1 MSRLSPAHLRM
12 AGLGTAVAI
21 AVLVPL
27 AAKAGGGAGTPPRAA
42 LPAPADA
49 KPADAKPADPGSAD
63 PGSADPGSADPGS
76 ADPGS
81 TDPGVGGAEGGGPDG
96 GGGGS
101 GGELLGGLGLGREAG
116 VPGGTPPSP
125 AAPVRGEAA
134 APAGA
139 PERIS
144 RCGPEVAAPEGVE
157 AQTCVL
163 SEGPDVWARTYYRN
177 ATGRKI
183 DAILTLMAPGGRTV
197 QVRCAVPAR
206 DEPGTCE
213 TPEEPGAGAASAY
226 TAVAEFAESDEG
238 GDAPLLLRSGSNTAD
253 DEAS

>member
-1 MSRLSPAHLRM
+1 MSRLSPAQLRM

-27 AAKAGGGAGTPPRAA
+27 AAKAGGPDDGAPPAA
-42 LPAPADA
+42 VADA
-49 KPADAKPADPGSAD
+49 KPAGSPDAG
-63 PGSADPGSADPGS
+63 
-76 ADPGS
+76 
-81 TDPGVGGAEGGGPDG
+81 TGAGAGDVAGD
-96 GGGGS
+96 
-101 GGELLGGLGLGREAG
+101 LLGGLGLGREARTAEG
-116 VPGGTPPSP
+116 ARSAP
-125 AAPVRGEAA
+125 AAQTPVAAPASPSAPAPEDRAA
-134 APAGA
+134 ASAGA

-144 RCGPEVAAPEGVE
+144 RCGPELASPAGVE

-177 ATGRKI
+177 ATGREI

-206 DEPGTCE
+206 DEPDTCE
-213 TPEEPGAGAASAY
+213 TPREPGTGAGRSH
-226 TAVAEFAESDEG
+226 TAVAEFAARDEG

-253 DEAS
+253 DQAS

>member
-27 AAKAGGGAGTPPRAA
+27 AAKAGESGETPPKAA
-42 LPAPADA
+42 PPASADA
-49 KPADAKPADPGSAD
+49 KP
-63 PGSADPGSADPGS
+63 
-76 ADPGS
+76 
-81 TDPGVGGAEGGGPDG
+81 GGGPDAAG
-96 GGGGS
+96 DGTV
-101 GGELLGGLGLGREAG
+101 GELLGDLGLGREARTPG
-116 VPGGTPPSP
+116 SVPSAPAAP
-125 AAPVRGEAA
+125 AAPVRGKDAVASAE
-134 APAGA
+134 A
-139 PERIS
+139 PERVS
-144 RCGPEVAAPEGVE
+144 RCGPEVASPEGVE

-177 ATGRKI
+177 ATGREI

-206 DEPGTCE
+206 DEPDTCE
-213 TPEEPGAGAASAY
+213 TPREPGAGAATSY
-226 TAVAEFAESDEG
+226 TAVAEFAGNDEG

-253 DEAS
+253 EEAS